1 MAPAALDRMRFEVGA
16 LSMIRMIKDMQLNA
30 CLSDLMHTVMVADG
44 ISVQHKPFMK
54 APHFA
59 ECPQQHSV

>member
-44 ISVQHKPFMK
+44 ISVQHKNP
-54 APHFA
+54 
-59 ECPQQHSV
+59 S